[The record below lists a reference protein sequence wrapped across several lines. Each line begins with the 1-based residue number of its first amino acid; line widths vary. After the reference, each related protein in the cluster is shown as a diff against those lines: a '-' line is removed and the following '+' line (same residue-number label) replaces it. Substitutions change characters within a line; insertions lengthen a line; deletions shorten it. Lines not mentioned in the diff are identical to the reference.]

1 MAKKNRYVRPSDLT
15 KTTSEEPAVTAEDL
29 ELESV
34 ESDVEMVAESV
45 DSELIEIQSDE
56 EALIEEPETENEA
69 SEDESDPIAEDEVAL
84 EEDDELVQGDV
95 ENELVE
101 DFELVEDD
109 EEDEV
114 EPEGDE
120 AVASSSDWVETEID
134 DSEDVDD
141 TAEEIPGE
149 YSENSIQETKRN
161 YRPFGKKKSK
171 SFDSSNYYAESESVE
186 VEPGRDPAEI
196 QAEIDQLLKTQTV
209 LDAEHEQLSR
219 NMSES
224 ERAMQEF
231 AQFVTKVENSIA
243 WRLKTKFESNLAS
256 ADADIERIMQVSSEI
271 DVSDVG
277 YLVKLRRLFLRR
289 FWKATLFATLAI
301 IIFVALQY
309 FLQDSENSIARFIVD
324 YPLASFVTSVL
335 ILWTSSN
342 FTFIVWYYK
351 TWSSY
356 ERSLRLSEVK
366 LLWVRD
372 SLKQAQESKSK
383 LTKLYAHTEQWIG
396 LIALSLHHPWKTDPK
411 WEQASGSILSDEK
424 LPNAVTVAQAV
435 EGSAGAMAALER
447 TAVARL
453 LRPGWR
459 EQIFMRQIAAVAKHQ
474 GIQPDKYNIETFDK
488 DSPSIPNGSRNFF
501 VSNFRDPKI
510 QLAVARSYLSELSIE
525 VQTVGLL
532 ESKPP
537 VKNDY
542 VDDLSAISEDLDM
555 LGEVEIDQ
563 AWDGFLLDIVG
574 NERDPI
580 IPISPFSFT
589 DRAVIENAHGL
600 PNVHIQMPM
609 RLRSLTESLESN
621 RVLISAYEDSARL
634 PLDLVVRVDYVGPL
648 EPEMLKLWSK
658 PDASATPARPATE
671 HSETKVSANCSNCGR
686 RDCPAA
692 TPGSNV
698 ACTYSGV

>member
-1 MAKKNRYVRPSDLT
+1 MAKKNRYTRPSDLT
-15 KTTSEEPAVTAEDL
+15 KFTSDEPSVTAEDL

-34 ESDVEMVAESV
+34 ESDVEMVVETV
-45 DSELIEIQSDE
+45 DSELIENHSDDE
-56 EALIEEPETENEA
+56 DSTEGPETIIEA
-69 SEDESDPIAEDEVAL
+69 SEDESDPITDDEVPMD
-84 EEDDELVQGDV
+84 EDDELVQSDF
-95 ENELVE
+95 ESELVE
-101 DFELVEDD
+101 DFELVTNEEEAEDD
-109 EEDEV
+109 EATEN
-114 EPEGDE
+114 
-120 AVASSSDWVETEID
+120 SSTWVESDID
-134 DSEDVDD
+134 ESGYVQDI
-141 TAEEIPGE
+141 AEEMPEE
-149 YSENSIQETKRN
+149 YSEYSIQETKRN
-161 YRPFGKKKSK
+161 YRPFGRKKSK
-171 SFDSSNYYAESESVE
+171 SFDSSNYYAESESGDAA
-186 VEPGRDPAEI
+186 PGRDPVEI
-196 QAEIDQLLKTQTV
+196 QTEIDQLLKTQAV
-209 LDAEHEQLSR
+209 LDAEHEQLTR

-243 WRLKTKFESNLAS
+243 WRLKNKFEANLAS

-301 IIFVALQY
+301 IVFVALQY

-335 ILWTSSN
+335 ILWTSSI

-383 LTKLYAHTEQWIG
+383 LTKLYAHAEQWIG

-474 GIQPDKYNIETFDK
+474 GIQPEKYNIETFDK

-501 VSNFRDPKI
+501 VSNFRDPQI

-589 DRAVIENAHGL
+589 DRAVIENVHGS

-658 PDASATPARPATE
+658 PDASAAPARPATE
-671 HSETKVSANCSNCGR
+671 QSETKVSANCSNCGR

-692 TPGSNV
+692 TPGSNI

>member
-1 MAKKNRYVRPSDLT
+1 VAKKNRYTRPSDLT
-15 KTTSEEPAVTAEDL
+15 KFTSDEPAVAIDSDL
-29 ELESV
+29 EPIETEVDAAV
-34 ESDVEMVAESV
+34 EQA
-45 DSELIEIQSDE
+45 DSELIESQIHEDSLVEDSDLDADVDESGPDAIEEDDAALDE
-56 EALIEEPETENEA
+56 EAELDQKDD
-69 SEDESDPIAEDEVAL
+69 EDDFESDDSQLDAE
-84 EEDDELVQGDV
+84 
-95 ENELVE
+95 
-101 DFELVEDD
+101 VEDD
-109 EEDEV
+109 E
-114 EPEGDE
+114 
-120 AVASSSDWVETEID
+120 VAAISSEWVETEID
-134 DSEDVDD
+134 ESDYVDD
-141 TAEEIPGE
+141 MAEEIPEE
-149 YSENSIQETKRN
+149 YSEFSVQETKRS

-171 SFDSSNYYAESESVE
+171 SFDSSNYYVESESVE
-186 VEPGRDPAEI
+186 ADPGRAPAEI
-196 QAEIDQLLKTQTV
+196 QREIDQLLKTQAV
-209 LDAEHEQLSR
+209 LDSEHEKLSR

-243 WRLKTKFESNLAS
+243 WRLKTKFETNLAS

-289 FWKATLFATLAI
+289 FWKATFFATLAI
-301 IIFVALQY
+301 SIFVALQY
-309 FLQDSENSIARFIVD
+309 FLQDSENSIAKFIVE

-335 ILWTSSN
+335 ILWTSSI

-372 SLKQAQESKSK
+372 SLQQAQESKSK
-383 LTKLYAHTEQWIG
+383 LTKLYAHAEQWIG
-396 LIALSLHHPWKTDPK
+396 LIALSLHHPWQTDPK

-474 GIQPDKYNIETFDK
+474 GIQQDKYNIETFDK

-501 VSNFRDPKI
+501 VSNFRDPKV

-537 VKNDY
+537 VMNDY

-621 RVLISAYEDSARL
+621 RVLLSAYEDSARL

-658 PDASATPARPATE
+658 PDVSATPARADAA
-671 HSETKVSANCSNCGR
+671 HSEAKVSANCSNCGR

-692 TPGSNV
+692 TPGSNI

>member
-1 MAKKNRYVRPSDLT
+1 MAKKNSYTRPSDLT
-15 KTTSEEPAVTAEDL
+15 KFTSDEPSVTVEDL
-29 ELESV
+29 ELQSV
-34 ESDVEMVAESV
+34 ESEVQAPVEQA
-45 DSELIEIQSDE
+45 DAELIENQSDDDVLGEESDLEADANESGPDAIEENAVALQE
-56 EALIEEPETENEA
+56 EAKP
-69 SEDESDPIAEDEVAL
+69 DQVD
-84 EEDDELVQGDV
+84 EEDDIESDDSHLDV
-95 ENELVE
+95 EAEEDQATEISSTWVENDIDESEYVE
-101 DFELVEDD
+101 DK
-109 EEDEV
+109 
-114 EPEGDE
+114 
-120 AVASSSDWVETEID
+120 
-134 DSEDVDD
+134 
-141 TAEEIPGE
+141 AEEVPVG
-149 YSENSIQETKRN
+149 YSESLIQETKRN

-171 SFDSSNYYAESESVE
+171 KFDSSNFYVESESVDT
-186 VEPGRDPAEI
+186 EPGRTPAEI
-196 QAEIDQLLKTQTV
+196 QREIDQLLRTQAL
-209 LDAEHEQLSR
+209 LDSEHEQLSR

-243 WRLKTKFESNLAS
+243 WRLKTKFEANLAS
-256 ADADIERIMQVSSEI
+256 AHADIERIMLVSSEI

-289 FWKATLFATLAI
+289 FWKATFFATLAI
-301 IIFVALQY
+301 AVFVALQY
-309 FLQDSENSIARFIVD
+309 FLQDSENSIARYIVE

-335 ILWTSSN
+335 ILWTSSI

-372 SLKQAQESKSK
+372 SLQQAQESKSK
-383 LTKLYAHTEQWIG
+383 LTKLYAHAEQWIG
-396 LIALSLHHPWKTDPK
+396 LIALSLHHPWQTDPK

-459 EQIFMRQIAAVAKHQ
+459 EQIFMRQIAAVANHQ
-474 GIQPDKYNIETFDK
+474 GIQQDKYNIETFDK

-501 VSNFRDPKI
+501 VSNFRDPKV

-621 RVLISAYEDSARL
+621 RVLLSAYEDSARL

-658 PDASATPARPATE
+658 PDASATPTRPATDQAGV
-671 HSETKVSANCSNCGR
+671 KVSANCSNCGR

-692 TPGSNV
+692 TPGSNI
-698 ACTYSGV
+698 ACTDSGV

>member
-1 MAKKNRYVRPSDLT
+1 MAKKNRYTRPSDLT
-15 KTTSEEPAVTAEDL
+15 KFTSDEPSVTAEDL

-34 ESDVEMVAESV
+34 ESDVEMVVETV
-45 DSELIEIQSDE
+45 DSELIENHSDDE
-56 EALIEEPETENEA
+56 GSTEGPETIIEA
-69 SEDESDPIAEDEVAL
+69 SEDESDPIADDEVAMD
-84 EEDDELVQGDV
+84 EDDELVQSDF

-101 DFELVEDD
+101 DFELVTNEEEAEDD
-109 EEDEV
+109 EATEN
-114 EPEGDE
+114 
-120 AVASSSDWVETEID
+120 SSTWVESDID
-134 DSEDVDD
+134 ESGYVQDI
-141 TAEEIPGE
+141 AEEMPEE
-149 YSENSIQETKRN
+149 YSEYSIQETKRN
-161 YRPFGKKKSK
+161 YRPFGRKKSK
-171 SFDSSNYYAESESVE
+171 SFDSSNYYAESESVDAA
-186 VEPGRDPAEI
+186 PGRDPVEI
-196 QAEIDQLLKTQTV
+196 QTEIDQLLKTQAV
-209 LDAEHEQLSR
+209 LDAEHEQLTR

-243 WRLKTKFESNLAS
+243 WRLKNKFEANLAS

-301 IIFVALQY
+301 IVFVALQY
-309 FLQDSENSIARFIVD
+309 FLQDSQNSIARFIVD

-335 ILWTSSN
+335 ILWTSSI

-383 LTKLYAHTEQWIG
+383 LTKLYAHAEQWIG

-501 VSNFRDPKI
+501 VSNFRDPQI

-658 PDASATPARPATE
+658 PDASAAPARPATE
-671 HSETKVSANCSNCGR
+671 QSETKVSGNCSNCGR

-692 TPGSNV
+692 TPGSNI

>member
-1 MAKKNRYVRPSDLT
+1 MAKKNRYTRPSDLT
-15 KTTSEEPAVTAEDL
+15 KFTSDEPSVTAEDL

-34 ESDVEMVAESV
+34 ESDVEMVVETV
-45 DSELIEIQSDE
+45 DSELIENHSDDE
-56 EALIEEPETENEA
+56 DSTEGPETIIEA
-69 SEDESDPIAEDEVAL
+69 SEDESDPIADDEVPMD
-84 EEDDELVQGDV
+84 EDDELVQSDF

-101 DFELVEDD
+101 DFELVTNEEEAEDD
-109 EEDEV
+109 EATEN
-114 EPEGDE
+114 
-120 AVASSSDWVETEID
+120 SSTWVESDID
-134 DSEDVDD
+134 ESGYVQDI
-141 TAEEIPGE
+141 AEEMPEE
-149 YSENSIQETKRN
+149 YSEYSIQETKRN
-161 YRPFGKKKSK
+161 YRPFGRKKSK
-171 SFDSSNYYAESESVE
+171 SFDSSNYYAESESGDAA
-186 VEPGRDPAEI
+186 PGRDPVEI
-196 QAEIDQLLKTQTV
+196 QTEIDQLLKTQAV
-209 LDAEHEQLSR
+209 LDAEHEQLTRS
-219 NMSES
+219 MSES

-243 WRLKTKFESNLAS
+243 WRLKNKFEANLAS

-301 IIFVALQY
+301 IVFVALQY
-309 FLQDSENSIARFIVD
+309 FLQDSENSMARFIVD

-335 ILWTSSN
+335 ILWTSSI

-383 LTKLYAHTEQWIG
+383 LTKLYAHAEQWIG

-501 VSNFRDPKI
+501 VSNFRDPQI

-658 PDASATPARPATE
+658 PDASAAPARPATE
-671 HSETKVSANCSNCGR
+671 QSETKVSANCSNCGR

-692 TPGSNV
+692 TPGSNI

>member
-1 MAKKNRYVRPSDLT
+1 MAKKNRYTRPSDLA
-15 KTTSEEPAVTAEDL
+15 KFTSDEPAVTEIDSDL
-29 ELESV
+29 DPV
-34 ESDVEMVAESV
+34 ESEVEATVNQS
-45 DSELIEIQSDE
+45 DSELIENTSDDDVLVDGSDLEADVDGSEPDAIQ
-56 EALIEEPETENEA
+56 
-69 SEDESDPIAEDEVAL
+69 EDEVAL
-84 EEDDELVQGDV
+84 EEEAELDQEDE
-95 ENELVE
+95 EYEEYEE
-101 DFELVEDD
+101 DSFESDEVPFDAEAEDD
-109 EEDEV
+109 QATEI
-114 EPEGDE
+114 
-120 AVASSSDWVETEID
+120 SSSWVETEID
-134 DSEDVDD
+134 ESEYVEDM
-141 TAEEIPGE
+141 APE
-149 YSENSIQETKRN
+149 YSIQETKRN

-171 SFDSSNYYAESESVE
+171 NFDSSNFYVQSESVST
-186 VEPGRDPAEI
+186 EPRRAPAEI
-196 QAEIDQLLKTQTV
+196 QREIDQLLRTQAA
-209 LDAEHEQLSR
+209 LDSEHEKLSR

-243 WRLKTKFESNLAS
+243 WRLKTKFEANLKS

-289 FWKATLFATLAI
+289 FWKATFFATLAI
-301 IIFVALQY
+301 AIFVALQY

-324 YPLASFVTSVL
+324 YPLSSFVTSVL
-335 ILWTSSN
+335 ILWTSSI

-372 SLKQAQESKSK
+372 SLQQAQESKSK
-383 LTKLYAHTEQWIG
+383 LTKLYAHAEQWIG
-396 LIALSLHHPWKTDPK
+396 LIALSLHHPWQTDPK

-474 GIQPDKYNIETFDK
+474 GIQQDKYNIETFDK

-501 VSNFRDPKI
+501 VSNFRDPKV

-621 RVLISAYEDSARL
+621 RVLLSAYEDSARL

-671 HSETKVSANCSNCGR
+671 QSETKVSANCSNCGR
-686 RDCPAA
+686 RECPAA

>member
-1 MAKKNRYVRPSDLT
+1 MAKKNRYTRPSDLT
-15 KTTSEEPAVTAEDL
+15 KFTSDEPSVTAEDL

-34 ESDVEMVAESV
+34 ESDVEMVVETV
-45 DSELIEIQSDE
+45 DSELIENHSDDE
-56 EALIEEPETENEA
+56 DSTEGPETIIEA
-69 SEDESDPIAEDEVAL
+69 SEDESDLIADDEVPMD
-84 EEDDELVQGDV
+84 EDDELVQSDI

-101 DFELVEDD
+101 DFELVTNEEAAEDD
-109 EEDEV
+109 EAAEN
-114 EPEGDE
+114 
-120 AVASSSDWVETEID
+120 SSTWVESDID
-134 DSEDVDD
+134 ESGYVQDI
-141 TAEEIPGE
+141 AEEMPEE
-149 YSENSIQETKRN
+149 YSEYSIQETKRN
-161 YRPFGKKKSK
+161 YRPFGRKKSK
-171 SFDSSNYYAESESVE
+171 SFDTSNYYAESESLDAG
-186 VEPGRDPAEI
+186 PGRDPVEI
-196 QAEIDQLLKTQTV
+196 QTEIDQLLKTQAV
-209 LDAEHEQLSR
+209 LDAEHEQLTR

-243 WRLKTKFESNLAS
+243 WRLKNKFEANLAS

-301 IIFVALQY
+301 IVFVALQY

-335 ILWTSSN
+335 ILWTSSI

-383 LTKLYAHTEQWIG
+383 LTKLYAHAEQWIG

-501 VSNFRDPKI
+501 VSNFRDPQI

-658 PDASATPARPATE
+658 PDASAAPARPATE
-671 HSETKVSANCSNCGR
+671 QSETKVSANCSNCGR

-692 TPGSNV
+692 TPGSNI